1 MELAVALYLGHPL
14 CSGRKIGQMPLPGKT
29 SFTLLVSIALFA
41 SGCGGCSGSGRRNPT
56 PTPTPT
62 PSSSVLSNGI
72 DPALL
77 EKAHAGD
84 AAAEYQVGL
93 EYAHG
98 KVVPQDFS
106 KAVMWYGNAAE
117 QGNVAAQAHL
127 GFAYYKGLGVPQDY
141 AQAATWSRK
150 AAEQG
155 DAEAKVTLGLL
166 YGRGLGV
173 PQDYAQANAWFREA
187 AEQGDATAQFNLG
200 ISYYDGIGVLKDHA
214 QAALWFRKAAA
225 QGNAGAQEKLDKIL
239 IEQQGNELFSY
250 WPTTIRVDTDMDS
263 FWLPDEERTCQ
274 TYPNDNGGIAV
285 VACNPSGSHRDHNI
299 PVTFWGDPNRD
310 TVSDWKC
317 RRESDKF
324 VCRAID

>member
-1 MELAVALYLGHPL
+1 MSLSSFVGALKSGVLAFHKETTFSAKATL
-14 CSGRKIGQMPLPGKT
+14 SGFLVLVCLIVIGI
-29 SFTLLVSIALFA
+29 VSAEYDHSA
-41 SGCGGCSGSGRRNPT
+41 KPVVRESQSESR
-56 PTPTPT
+56 
-62 PSSSVLSNGI
+62 GI

-77 EKAHAGD
+77 AGAERGD
-84 AAAEYQVGL
+84 AKAQSKLGDLYYNGQG
-93 EYAHG
+93 
-98 KVVPQDFS
+98 VPQDYTQ
-106 KAVMWYGNAAE
+106 AADWYRKAAE
-117 QGNVAAQAHL
+117 QGNAAAQAHL
-127 GFAYYKGLGVPQDY
+127 GFAYYKGQGVPLDY

-155 DAEAKVTLGLL
+155 NAGAKVTLGLL
-166 YGRGLGV
+166 YGRGQGV
-173 PQDYAQANAWFREA
+173 PQNYAQANFWFQEA

-225 QGNAGAQEKLDKIL
+225 QGNAGAQEKLDEIL
-239 IEQQGNELFSY
+239 KEQQGNENLSY

-274 TYPNDNGGIAV
+274 THPNDNGRIAV

-299 PVTFWGDPNRD
+299 PVTFWGDPDRN